1 MQHLLG
7 QSCHQILTNTNDNA
21 SGMSTSPDRAMQATG
36 GVSDS
41 NGSPDQQAESDA
53 RDSETC
59 QFTRPHSS
67 VSATK
72 RLYVSHFLSGW
83 NTRVFE
89 FGAVLY
95 LATLFPDSLFPL
107 SIYALVRGTS
117 AIFLSP
123 AVGQYID
130 TGDRLQVVK
139 LSIGKHLA
147 LFNILSERL
156 KPDSCY
162 SLPASSRRF
171 VLSCILAFASPARLD
186 Y

>member
-7 QSCHQILTNTNDNA
+7 QSCYQTLANTNDNA
-21 SGMSTSPDRAMQATG
+21 SGMSTSPDRAMPVAG
-36 GVSDS
+36 GVSNS
-41 NGSPDQQAESDA
+41 IGSLDQQAESDA

-59 QFTRPHSS
+59 QFTQSHSHM
-67 VSATK
+67 SATK

-95 LATLFPDSLFPL
+95 LASLFPDSLFPL

-130 TGDRLQVVK
+130 TGDRLQVAK
-139 LSIGKHLA
+139 FSIGKHFA
-147 LFNILSERL
+147 LFNILS
-156 KPDSCY
+156 
-162 SLPASSRRF
+162 
-171 VLSCILAFASPARLD
+171 
-186 Y
+186 